1 MSQGSPKAKPASGR
15 TRRRKTVRSNH
26 PVTVR
31 SPASKARER
40 FSEILNRVAYRRDRV
55 LLERHG
61 RAVAAVVPVEDLEL
75 LEELEDRL
83 DLEDARAALAEAKAN
98 GTRPWEKIKAALGL

>member
-1 MSQGSPKAKPASGR
+1 MSRRITSAKRATGTS
-15 TRRRKTVRSNH
+15 RRRKTVRSNH

-40 FSEILNRVAYRRDRV
+40 FSEMLNRVAYRRDRV

-61 RAVAAVVPVEDLEL
+61 RAVAALVPVEDLEL

-83 DLEDARAALAEAKAN
+83 DLEDARAALAEAKIE

>member
-1 MSQGSPKAKPASGR
+1 M
-15 TRRRKTVRSNH
+15 TVRASA
-26 PVTVR
+26 TKVR
-31 SPASKARER
+31 EQ
-40 FSEILNRVAYRRDRV
+40 FSDTLNRVAYKRDRV

-61 RAVAAVVPVEDLEL
+61 KIVAAMIPVEDFEL

-83 DLEDARAALAEAKAN
+83 DLEEARAALAEAKLE